1 LILEVRESLGD
12 VLAGPTKVLIH
23 GSGDILESPVGPR
36 RYSPHPHLHDP
47 IIRTYVRS
55 VKSLSPAKRGERI
68 PFVVTAIVLIEAERS
83 AIAKLGPALADVP
96 GVAEAYSVTGEF
108 DFVVIVRVKNHEE
121 IADVVTSRLSQV
133 PGIVKTHT
141 HVAFKVYSKHD
152 LEAMFSV
159 GLQEAR

>member
-1 LILEVRESLGD
+1 VQVKASGQIL
-12 VLAGPTKVLIH
+12 GPVTGLRRDSPYPQIH
-23 GSGDILESPVGPR
+23 E
-36 RYSPHPHLHDP
+36 Y

-55 VKSLSPAKRGERI
+55 VKSLRSGERGERI
-68 PFVVTAIVLIEAERS
+68 PSVVTAIVLIEAERS

>member
-1 LILEVRESLGD
+1 MSLDGRSPTSRSKYSSVSRRSRSLTGLLRDGAATTLIGVC
-12 VLAGPTKVLIH
+12 
-23 GSGDILESPVGPR
+23 R
-36 RYSPHPHLHDP
+36 R
-47 IIRTYVRS
+47 
-55 VKSLSPAKRGERI
+55 
-68 PFVVTAIVLIEAERS
+68 AERS

>member
-1 LILEVRESLGD
+1 
-12 VLAGPTKVLIH
+12 
-23 GSGDILESPVGPR
+23 
-36 RYSPHPHLHDP
+36 
-47 IIRTYVRS
+47 
-55 VKSLSPAKRGERI
+55 LSPAKRGERI